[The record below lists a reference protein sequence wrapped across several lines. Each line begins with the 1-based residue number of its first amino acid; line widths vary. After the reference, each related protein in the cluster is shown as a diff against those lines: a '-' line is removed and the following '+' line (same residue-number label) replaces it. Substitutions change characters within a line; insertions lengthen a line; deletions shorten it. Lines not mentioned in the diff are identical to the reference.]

1 MFRTA
6 AETSL
11 AGETAETR
19 TQTGVIS
26 GRASKLTKEWRIEKN
41 LSETSKE
48 NRHIKKG
55 EQQWLTA

>member
-1 MFRTA
+1 
-6 AETSL
+6 
-11 AGETAETR
+11 
-19 TQTGVIS
+19 VIS
-26 GRASKLTKEWRIEKN
+26 GRASKLTKEWRIEKI